1 MKKDGTL
8 YFSKIK
14 DVRYSGN
21 RPVYEII
28 LVDGKRIK
36 TTGNHKFPTTEG
48 KVYAEFLLGKT
59 LFVANDS
66 SNAQM
71 ANVVSV
77 SLVGNEDVYDIE
89 MEDENHNFVAN
100 GIVTC
105 NSHAA
110 AYAIN
115 AYNSLWL
122 KVHYPLE
129 FWSVAL
135 SRASETDFPQ
145 YVNEMQQTEGIE
157 IKPVNINKSDIN
169 IVADK
174 KIIVSIG
181 RSMQQNK

>member
-1 MKKDGTL
+1 MKDCFMFLQSRMQLFYGKKYETKWFVV
-8 YFSKIK
+8 FSKIK

-21 RPVYEII
+21 RPVYEIS
-28 LVDGKRIK
+28 LVDGKKIR

-48 KVYAEFLLGKT
+48 KVYAEFLMGKT

-71 ANVVSV
+71 ANVISV
-77 SLVGNEDVYDIE
+77 RFVGNEDVYDIE

-122 KVHYPLE
+122 KVHYPWNFGRLLCP
-129 FWSVAL
+129 VQVKM
-135 SRASETDFPQ
+135 TFP
-145 YVNEMQQTEGIE
+145 NT
-157 IKPVNINKSDIN
+157 
-169 IVADK
+169 
-174 KIIVSIG
+174 
-181 RSMQQNK
+181 SMKCNRQKG